1 MDFLTEPF
9 GTGTLEWS
17 ALPLRLTLGAVFVVS
32 GGGKF
37 RRGIS
42 GTGRWFEGL
51 GFPFPQ
57 ATARM
62 VATTELGGGLLL
74 LAGLFT
80 HWVAIPLAANMV
92 VATWTEKY
100 KIGAPFQGSEQA
112 QGYELTVLLAGAAL
126 ALALVGAGPLSLD
139 ALLDELAD

>member
-1 MDFLTEPF
+1 MDLLTEPF
-9 GTGTLEWS
+9 GTSTLEWS
-17 ALPLRLTLGAVFVVS
+17 ALPLRLTLGVILVVS
-32 GGGKF
+32 GGGKW

-42 GTGRWFEGL
+42 GTGRWLEGL

-62 VATTELGGGLLL
+62 IASLELGGGLLL

-100 KIGAPFQGSEQA
+100 RIGAPFVGSEQA
-112 QGYELTVLLAGAAL
+112 QGYELTVLMAGAAL
-126 ALALVGAGPLSLD
+126 ALVLVGAGPLSLD
-139 ALLDELAD
+139 ALLR

>member
-1 MDFLTEPF
+1 M
-9 GTGTLEWS
+9 
-17 ALPLRLTLGAVFVVS
+17 FVVS

-37 RRGIS
+37 RRGIG
-42 GTGRWFEGL
+42 GTGRWMEGL

-57 ATARM
+57 ATARL
-62 VATTELGGGLLL
+62 VATTELAGGTLL

-80 HWVAIPLAANMV
+80 HWVAIPLAINMA

-100 KIGAPFQGSEQA
+100 KIGAPFQGGEEA
-112 QGYELTVLLAGAAL
+112 EGYELTVLMTGAAL

-139 ALLDELAD
+139 ALIG